1 MRLWTLRLLMLILL
15 SALPWLT
22 CAQGYSGVGTV
33 QSINEAQ
40 ESSTTGNVVGAIG
53 GALLGG
59 WLGSNIGGGTGRTIA
74 TGVGAVGGAM
84 AGKSVGG
91 NMSKATVWYVTVRFD
106 DGIDRRIRA
115 TQTPSYRPGD
125 RVRVSNDVIEKITR

>member
-1 MRLWTLRLLMLILL
+1 MTKSFVQFVLVFLLLAVG
-15 SALPWLT
+15 SSWG
-22 CAQGYSGVGTV
+22 QSYSGLGVV
-33 QSINEAQ
+33 RSIAEQQ

-59 WLGSNIGGGTGRTIA
+59 WLGSGIGGGTGKSIA

-91 NMSKATVWYVTVRFD
+91 KMSQATVWYVTVRFD
-106 DGIDRRIRA
+106 DGIDRRLRVVQA
-115 TQTPSYRPGD
+115 PDYRPGD
-125 RVRVSNDVIEKITR
+125 RVRISDNVIQKIGR

>member
-1 MRLWTLRLLMLILL
+1 M
-15 SALPWLT
+15 
-22 CAQGYSGVGTV
+22 

-91 NMSKATVWYVTVRFD
+91 NMSKSAVWYVTVRFD

-115 TQTPSYRPGD
+115 TQTPGYRPGD
-125 RVRVSNDVIEKITR
+125 RVRVSNDVIEKNTR